1 MSYRCPVVSADVQSR
16 EQTETRLASAAR
28 VRGGHRWGE
37 REMWLLSIRASGAET
52 RTAVPWRC
60 GDGGSGGGGGG
71 GSGCQSIR
79 TIDRRLFPAMACPA
93 RANFLS

>member
-1 MSYRCPVVSADVQSR
+1 
-16 EQTETRLASAAR
+16 
-28 VRGGHRWGE
+28 
-37 REMWLLSIRASGAET
+37 MWLLSIRASGAET

-71 GSGCQSIR
+71 GRLRRLFPSVLEDASFGTGCQSIR

>member
-1 MSYRCPVVSADVQSR
+1 MQA
-16 EQTETRLASAAR
+16 L

-60 GDGGSGGGGGG
+60 EDGGSSGGGG
-71 GSGCQSIR
+71 R
-79 TIDRRLFPAMACPA
+79 LRRLFPSVLEDASFGSCGRRHQP
-93 RANFLS
+93 